1 MKQQYTSARP
11 ARRNWGGMLVGVLIG
26 LVIGVV
32 IACGVV
38 WYVNKSPLPFQDKS
52 ARTDKPEVPPPPPN
66 AADEPPAALPGK
78 PGDKPVEK
86 PRFDFYK
93 ILPGGDATPAPGAA
107 VPQDGSP
114 AAPVQQFYL
123 QVGAFQKSADADNLK
138 ARLALLGV
146 EANVQQVEIPGKGT
160 MQRVRAGPY
169 PRPEDMNRVRN
180 QLAQNGIAA
189 TLVKVKGTDAMPA
202 ESKPATP

>member
-1 MKQQYTSARP
+1 MKRQQSNEKSAKHN
-11 ARRNWGGMLVGVLIG
+11 AGNMGIGILIG

-38 WYVNKSPLPFQDKS
+38 WFINKSPLPFQDK
-52 ARTDKPEVPPPPPN
+52 TLHPDKPETTPLPPSTTDQPI
-66 AADEPPAALPGK
+66 ALPGK
-78 PGDKPVEK
+78 PGDRPVEK

-93 ILPGGDATPAPGAA
+93 ILPGGDATPAPGDPATPDAAPA
-107 VPQDGSP
+107 VPTE
-114 AAPVQQFYL
+114 QFYL
-123 QVGAFQKSADADNLK
+123 QLGAFQKSADADNLK

-146 EANVQQVEIPGKGT
+146 EASVQKVDIPGKGS

-189 TLVKVKGTDAMPA
+189 TLVKVKGTDATPA
-202 ESKPATP
+202 ESKPAKP

>member
-1 MKQQYTSARP
+1 MKQRHSHVRSAKRDS
-11 ARRNWGGMLVGVLIG
+11 GSTVVGIMIG

-38 WYVNKSPLPFQDKS
+38 WYVNKSPLPFQDK
-52 ARTDKPEVPPPPPN
+52 TLHPDKPETTALPPGTTGQ
-66 AADEPPAALPGK
+66 PAALPGK

-93 ILPGGDATPAPGAA
+93 ILPGGDATPGPSTTAPQDAAPA
-107 VPQDGSP
+107 VPTE
-114 AAPVQQFYL
+114 QFYL
-123 QVGAFQKSADADNLK
+123 QLGAFQKSADADNLK

-146 EANVQQVEIPGKGT
+146 EASVQQVAVPGKGS

-189 TLVKVKGTDAMPA
+189 TLVKVKGTDAPPA
-202 ESKPATP
+202 ESKPAKP